1 MKTPAQGLV
10 LVLELLVRNTMRD
23 RLLGASFCV
32 IACGAAYWALS
43 DADATTGVQM
53 YQMYQTDSYEAAQPQ
68 YEAAAAQQQFLQVV
82 ASEEEAYADKV

>member
-1 MKTPAQGLV
+1 M
-10 LVLELLVRNTMRD
+10 LVLEHLVTNKMRD
-23 RLLGASFCV
+23 RVLGASFCV

-68 YEAAAAQQQFLQVV
+68 YEAAAAQQQFLQTV
-82 ASEEEAYADKV
+82 ASEDEACVDE

>member
-10 LVLELLVRNTMRD
+10 LVLELLVTKKMRD
-23 RLLGASFCV
+23 RVLGASFCV

>member
-1 MKTPAQGLV
+1 M
-10 LVLELLVRNTMRD
+10 LVLEPLVTNKMRD

>member
-10 LVLELLVRNTMRD
+10 LVLELLVTKKMRD
-23 RLLGASFCV
+23 RVLGASFCV

-68 YEAAAAQQQFLQVV
+68 YEAAAAQQQFLQTV
-82 ASEEEAYADKV
+82 ASEDEACVDE